1 METDR
6 EYFYDLPIPR
16 FTLLKGD
23 CLETLLSL
31 PDNSIDSVV
40 CDPPYHLQSIVKRFS
55 SPDAAESKFGT
66 DGAYRRMS
74 KGFMGQTWDGGQIAF
89 DTAVWLQ
96 CYRVLKP
103 GGHLIAFGGTR
114 TIHRITCAIEDSG
127 FDIRDQISWIQFQ
140 GFPKSLDISKQ
151 IDKMAGAEREV
162 IGSKTI
168 DMRGRHSF
176 SPKLQRDYEYRSNWV
191 NGNIECNRKV
201 EITKPATP
209 EAQKWDGWGTAL
221 KPSYEPA
228 VLARKPI
235 SEANIAQNV
244 LKWGTGGI
252 NVDACRFAYGDPCW
266 VGPKDKHKGYPNG
279 CGGAEF
285 SVGIEKYSN
294 EDFRSI
300 SWRMPNKGRW
310 PANIYQCPKPPRSQ
324 KESGLE
330 HLIAEVSPAVEHHGE
345 GTKALNSPRAGAGR
359 TATEIKNIHPTVKPI
374 KLMKWLIQLITPPGG
389 TVLDPFLG
397 SGTTA
402 CAAIE
407 LGFDVVG
414 CELTEKYWPIISG
427 RTDNA
432 LNNWKRSNQQLSLF

>member
-1 METDR
+1 METKR

-89 DTAVWLQ
+89 DTAVWKQ

-127 FDIRDQISWIQFQ
+127 FDIRDQISWIQFM
-140 GFPKSLDISKQ
+140 GFPKSLNISKQ
-151 IDKMAGAEREV
+151 IDKMAGVEREV
-162 IGSKTI
+162 IGTNPNVKT
-168 DMRGRHSF
+168 GSAGWQNTGYVGG
-176 SPKLQRDYEYRSNWV
+176 KV
-191 NGNIECNRKV
+191 TGGNA

-244 LKWGTGGI
+244 IKWGTGAI
-252 NVDACRFAYGDPCW
+252 NIDACRFAYGDPCW
-266 VGPKDKHKGYPNG
+266 VGPQELSGLKPYTRQVDQRESQV
-279 CGGAEF
+279 A
-285 SVGIEKYSN
+285 KYKYVSFT
-294 EDFRSI
+294 DH
-300 SWRMPNKGRW
+300 PLGRW

-330 HLIAEVSPAVEHHGE
+330 HLESIPGHEAVGRKPDTP
-345 GTKALNSPRAGAGR
+345 GLNNPRAGAGA
-359 TATEIKNIHPTVKPI
+359 TSTEIKNIHPTVKPI

-414 CELTEKYWPIISG
+414 CELTQKYWPIISG